1 VAAPGQ
7 GPASGDGLVSS
18 TYELRMILPP
28 DAGTRVKSF
37 PLVSLL
43 SRSRNATSSL
53 LASEMRGLQMAPTS
67 LLLRL
72 WPRLHQDADAGAL
85 QPSLCYNDRR
95 GRRIVQEEIKVRPLR
110 IQGMVRMADMVRRE
124 LAQPI
129 SAAQKER
136 LTRMVADSLLQVDG
150 ILANHQSTIRALPS
164 PTRRAYE
171 FLSGLD
177 FRIVESTVPEAEEVR
192 PRESVSFAGLASHWE
207 RLLNTMAQSDARSKA
222 DRLHA
227 SIASSSRDI
236 EQHIE
241 TCELQIHELTP
252 RTRLIRGWLAFFSQR
267 ENFDAYLV
275 AVACAR
281 PAFEAS
287 FQTSGRFKP
296 PAVIHFRPTHSI
308 YQARGYRDGTRI
320 VLPTPM
326 ISFPAEL
333 IETVAGMAFNGAR
346 ARQQVM
352 EATLSDDYQEI
363 QAELDALGGVEE
375 QATGA
380 FRDLGA
386 SFTRVNQAY
395 FQNSLAQPR
404 LTWSKVFTGRKF
416 GHYDRIRDVV
426 MISSTLDRAEVP
438 EYVLDSVMYHE
449 LLHKKLGAGW
459 CNGRMLAHTPEFRSL
474 DRDFQRY
481 NGADSFLKRLAG
493 WGRFAGK

>member
-1 VAAPGQ
+1 
-7 GPASGDGLVSS
+7 
-18 TYELRMILPP
+18 M
-28 DAGTRVKSF
+28 
-37 PLVSLL
+37 
-43 SRSRNATSSL
+43 RS
-53 LASEMRGLQMAPTS
+53 
-67 LLLRL
+67 
-72 WPRLHQDADAGAL
+72 
-85 QPSLCYNDRR
+85 
-95 GRRIVQEEIKVRPLR
+95 LR
-110 IQGMVRMADMVRRE
+110 IQGLVRMADMVRRE

-136 LTRMVADSLLQVDG
+136 LTRLVADSFLQVDG
-150 ILANHQSTIRALPS
+150 ILANHQTTIRALPS

-177 FRIVESTVPEAEEVR
+177 FRLIETAAPEIENAR
-192 PRESVSFAGLASHWE
+192 PRDSVSFAGLTSHWE
-207 RLLNTMAQSDARSKA
+207 RLLNTMAEPDAQSKA

-227 SIASSSRDI
+227 SITSSSRDI

-241 TCELQIHELTP
+241 TAGLKTHELTQ
-252 RTRLIRGWLAFFSQR
+252 RTRLIRGWLAFFAQR
-267 ENFDAYLV
+267 ENFDTYL
-275 AVACAR
+275 AAIECAR
-281 PAFEAS
+281 PAFEALL
-287 FQTSGRFKP
+287 QTTGRFKP
-296 PAVIHFRPTHSI
+296 PAVIHFRPTHSF

-352 EATLSDDYQEI
+352 EATLNDEYQEI
-363 QAELDALGGVEE
+363 QAELDSLGGAEE

-395 FQNSLAQPR
+395 FQNSLARPQ

-426 MISSTLDRAEVP
+426 MISSTLDRDEVP

-449 LLHKKLGAGW
+449 LLHKKLGIGW
-459 CNGRMLAHTPEFRSL
+459 RNGRMAAHTPEFRNAE
-474 DRDFQRY
+474 RRFPQFVETE
-481 NGADSFLKRLAG
+481 SFLKRLTRG
-493 WGRFAGK
+493 S